1 VWEIRIEKRALKDL
15 SKLRQADQQRIISF
29 LETKLAFRQN
39 PRELGAA
46 LTGPLA
52 GLWKYRVGDFRIL
65 TRIEDRTITIWVV
78 QIGNRREI
86 YR

>member
-1 VWEIRIEKRALKDL
+1 VWTIRIEKRASKDL
-15 SKLRQADQQRIISF
+15 SKLSKSDQRRILDF
-29 LETKLAFRQN
+29 LEFRLAQRDD

-46 LTGPLA
+46 LTGPFV

-65 TRIEDRTITIWVV
+65 AKIEDRSVEIWVV
-78 QIGNRREI
+78 QVGNRREV